1 MFWTRHLSHR
11 LLAGGSGGGKCTG
24 IQRLLAPWISRNLD
38 FVATNKLRRGVSWQR
53 LYSDLWSKERLK
65 VLLVQMGRRMV
76 ANLTRRQGRT
86 MITTLSGA
94 TLYTSAQPTLEA
106 QANLATEETKVNGG
120 EVRRSSSSRANTLAN
135 SVNPKQS
142 PQSSHNPIIPDEV
155 MTSHVRDLD
164 YAHKLTHF
172 TLTCQDCGDRHL
184 IDQQVEGVTYCS
196 CPSKKSSVYGVLGEK
211 CAESDTCW
219 APFLE
224 RKDVIVWRREHHQ
237 HRGLYAYKMY
247 GRFDD
252 VTAQEFL
259 DIQMDLSE
267 FRLKWD
273 ISTAH
278 CHIIS
283 QTITETPDPEV
294 WLETG
299 FTSDWSQVYYWEVN
313 WPRFFSNRDYVCAR
327 RAVIIDDDDPKDK
340 RIVVYSKSTDHSSY
354 PEKSKTVRVEDYVSV
369 LTIRPFESFDRPGI
383 EFSLTAFENPG
394 LSLPSSITT
403 WVALRAM
410 PEFMANLRKA
420 CLEMRK
426 WKRQP
431 ILPLPSSPR
440 EPTKEPPHIE
450 TPQNSYSYHQNK
462 QSSASSAYA

>member
-1 MFWTRHLSHR
+1 MFWTRRMTQLGR
-11 LLAGGSGGGKCTG
+11 GGAKSGGPV
-24 IQRLLAPWISRNLD
+24 QRLLAPWISRNLD
-38 FVATNKLRRGVSWQR
+38 FVVSNKIRRGVSWAR
-53 LYSDLWSKERLK
+53 LYCDLWSKERLK
-65 VLLVQMGRRMV
+65 LLLVQMGRRMV
-76 ANLTRRQGRT
+76 ANLTKRRT
-86 MITTLSGA
+86 LYSLSGTALYA
-94 TLYTSAQPTLEA
+94 TAPTIEAQPVPTDESKES
-106 QANLATEETKVNGG
+106 NSATRGQQNKK
-120 EVRRSSSSRANTLAN
+120 RPL
-135 SVNPKQS
+135 
-142 PQSSHNPIIPDEV
+142 IPDEV
-155 MTSHVRDLD
+155 MTSHIRDLD
-164 YAHKLTHF
+164 YAHKLTQS
-172 TLTCQDCGDRHL
+172 TLTCDSCGGRHL
-184 IDQQVEGVTYCS
+184 IDQQVEGVTYCG
-196 CPSKKSSVYGVLGEK
+196 CPNKKSSVYGVLGDK
-211 CAESDTCW
+211 CAENDTCW

-224 RKDVIVWRREHHQ
+224 RKDVIVWRREHHK
-237 HRGLYAYKMY
+237 HKGLYAYKMY

-259 DIQMDLSE
+259 EIQMDLSE

-273 ISTAH
+273 ISTAQ
-278 CHIIS
+278 CHIINQS
-283 QTITETPDPEV
+283 VEELSSADE
-294 WLETG
+294 LS

-354 PEKSKTVRVEDYVSV
+354 REKSKTVRVEDYVSV

-426 WKRQP
+426 WKAQQAKT
-431 ILPLPSSPR
+431 SSAEGHAPQ
-440 EPTKEPPHIE
+440 EHKEPPHIG
-450 TPQNSYSYHQNK
+450 TPA
-462 QSSASSAYA
+462 ASSANSAKQQHYASPYQQQQPSVYA